1 MTVRRLAGL
10 CPALLLAFTL
20 LPPPAAAQQG
30 ECVVLLHG
38 LSRTD
43 FSMQRLEGALEDIG
57 YSVAN
62 IGYDS
67 RHHSIEE
74 LAGTAVKQGTDLC
87 RALQA
92 ERIHFATHSL
102 GGILVRYYLDRHDI
116 GELGRVVMMA
126 PPNGG
131 SELIDV
137 FGEWPG
143 FGLVS
148 GEPAQ
153 QLGTK
158 AGSVPARLGPVRFE
172 LGVIAGTRSLN
183 PLTSMTLPDDDD
195 GKVTVENTKVEGM
208 RDFIALP
215 YTHTFIMV
223 RQEAIEQAIHF
234 LDNGRFQRADHRADA
249 GF

>member
-1 MTVRRLAGL
+1 MTARL
-10 CPALLLAFTL
+10 CPALLLAWIL
-20 LPPPAAAQQG
+20 LPAPAAAQQN

-43 FSMQRLEGALEDIG
+43 FSMQRLEDTLEDAG

-67 RHHSIEE
+67 REHSVEQ
-74 LAGTAVKQGTDLC
+74 LAVTAVEQGVHLC

-92 ERIHFATHSL
+92 DRVHFATHSL
-102 GGILVRYYLDRHDI
+102 GGILVRYYLSLHTI
-116 GELGRVVMMA
+116 SELGRVVMIA

-131 SELIDV
+131 SEIIDV
-137 FGEWPG
+137 FGALPG
-143 FGLVS
+143 FALVS
-148 GEPAQ
+148 GEPAR
-153 QLGTK
+153 QLGTN
-158 AGSVPARLGPVRFE
+158 AGSLPARLGPVDFE

-183 PLTSMTLPDDDD
+183 PLTSMTLPDEDD

-215 YTHTFIMV
+215 YTHTFIML
-223 RQEAIEQAIHF
+223 REEAIRQVVHF
-234 LDNGRFQRADHRADA
+234 LDNGRFQRPDRRADA

>member
-1 MTVRRLAGL
+1 MKKTALWQL
-10 CPALLLAFTL
+10 CPALLLAWTL
-20 LPPPAAAQQG
+20 LPGQAAAQQNQ
-30 ECVVLLHG
+30 CVVLLHG

-43 FSMQRLEGALEDIG
+43 FSMQRLEEALEDAG

-67 RHHSIEE
+67 RHHGIEE
-74 LAGTAVKQGTDLC
+74 LAVTAMEQGTDLC

-92 ERIHFATHSL
+92 GRIHFATHSL
-102 GGILVRYYLDRHDI
+102 GGILVRYYLDHHDI
-116 GELGRVVMMA
+116 NELGRVVMMA

-143 FGLVS
+143 FSLVS

-153 QLGTK
+153 QLGTNT
-158 AGSVPARLGPVRFE
+158 GSLPVQLGPVHFE

-208 RDFIALP
+208 QDFIALP

-223 RQEAIEQAIHF
+223 RREAIEQVIHF
-234 LDNGRFQRADHRADA
+234 LGNGHFQRPDHRADA

>member
-1 MTVRRLAGL
+1 MTGCRLLRL
-10 CPALLLAFTL
+10 CPALLLAWIM
-20 LPPPAAAQQG
+20 LPPSAVAQRD

-43 FSMQRLEGALEDIG
+43 FSMQRLEDSLEDAG

-67 RHHSIEE
+67 RNHSVEQLSI
-74 LAGTAVKQGTDLC
+74 TAVEQGVNLC

-92 ERIHFATHSL
+92 DRVHFATHSL
-102 GGILVRYYLDRHDI
+102 GGILVRYYLSRHTI
-116 GELGRVVMMA
+116 SELGRVVMIA

-131 SELIDV
+131 SEIIDV

-148 GEPAQ
+148 GEPAR
-153 QLGTK
+153 QLGTS
-158 AGSVPARLGPVRFE
+158 AGSLPTQLGPVDFD

-183 PLTSMTLPDDDD
+183 PVTSMTLPDDDD

-215 YTHTFIMV
+215 YTHTFIML
-223 RQEAIEQAIHF
+223 RQEAIEQVIHF
-234 LDNGRFQRADHRADA
+234 LDNGRFQLPDRRADA